1 MLTENKIN
9 LIHAIADADL
19 GEEFAYKAV
28 SILEEEQM
36 PIITEYIN
44 GELKEGEEIT
54 ANKRHKRSK
63 KTETGGCTLLSLS
76 SIVPCNFTL

>member
-1 MLTENKIN
+1 MLTENEIN

-44 GELKEGEEIT
+44 GELEEGEGITEQKVLEAIMILLGEI
-54 ANKRHKRSK
+54 
-63 KTETGGCTLLSLS
+63 E
-76 SIVPCNFTL
+76 VDEDEE

>member
-1 MLTENKIN
+1 MLTENEIN

-54 ANKRHKRSK
+54 EQKVLEAIMI
-63 KTETGGCTLLSLS
+63 LLGE
-76 SIVPCNFTL
+76 IEVDEDEE

>member
-1 MLTENKIN
+1 MLTENEIN

-44 GELKEGEEIT
+44 GELEEGEEIT
-54 ANKRHKRSK
+54 EQKVLEAIMI
-63 KTETGGCTLLSLS
+63 LLGE
-76 SIVPCNFTL
+76 IEVDEDEE